1 MSNLRTTITNDMKL
15 AMKAKD
21 TLTLSTLRLINAAL
35 KDKDIEIRVA
45 GTGEVTD
52 GDVLTVMQKMI
63 KQREESSK
71 TFRENDRAELADKED
86 AEIAIINKYMPQHL
100 DGAELEAVIEKA
112 VADSGAEGPRDMG
125 KVMAILKANYAG
137 QINMGAGSGV
147 VKQKLS

>member
-86 AEIAIINKYMPQHL
+86 AEIAIINKYMPQQL

-137 QINMGAGSGV
+137 QINMGTVSGV